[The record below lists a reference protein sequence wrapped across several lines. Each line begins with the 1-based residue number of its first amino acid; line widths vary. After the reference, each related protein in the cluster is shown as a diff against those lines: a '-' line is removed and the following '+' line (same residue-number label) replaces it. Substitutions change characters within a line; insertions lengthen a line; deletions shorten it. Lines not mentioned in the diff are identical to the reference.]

1 MQQLYVQHEEK
12 PDQPFLFADFIPY
25 IPFLY
30 VHTII
35 QLQIMNTLS
44 SPLLLS
50 LNPTTFSRKE
60 VNPIP
65 NTPPNNPYPFSATD
79 ASSQAEHTLSL
90 SQNYLPQSYLHIA
103 SFLLYSLPKIYRS
116 KGNVWP

>member
-25 IPFLY
+25 VPFLY

-50 LNPTTFSRKE
+50 LDTTTFSRKE
-60 VNPIP
+60 VNPIHYILSP
-65 NTPPNNPYPFSATD
+65 PLNNFNPIALTPI
-79 ASSQAEHTLSL
+79 LS
-90 SQNYLPQSYLHIA
+90 
-103 SFLLYSLPKIYRS
+103 
-116 KGNVWP
+116 